1 MGLGPAFARAARLS
15 KKPLLIIVAI
25 ALLSLAAWAWTPDL
39 PQAQLDAKYLRESS
53 DRVALRALPGVH
65 LHLRDSGP
73 RTAPALLMI
82 HGFGASLHTWE
93 PWAEAL
99 SEHYRVIRIDLPGSG
114 LSPPDPSGVYTDARA
129 EQILLALLDQLQL
142 AQLTLIGHSIGGRI
156 AWRMAANHPER
167 ISRLVLIA
175 PDGFASPGFDY
186 GKAPE
191 VPASFKLM
199 TRVLPRPLLRMS
211 LLPAYA
217 DPEALSERLTDRYFE
232 LMRAPGVRDALL
244 ARMQQTVLTDPRPVL
259 RHINAS
265 TLLLWGEQD
274 AMIPPSNAADY
285 LAALPQAR
293 LVALPGIGHLPQEE
307 QPARGLAALQAFL
320 RDG

>member
-1 MGLGPAFARAARLS
+1 MKTQGLV
-15 KKPLLIIVAI
+15 LLAVI

-39 PQAQLDAKYLRESS
+39 PQAQLDAKYLHEAS
-53 DRVALRALPGVH
+53 DRVDLRSLPGVQ
-65 LHLRDSGP
+65 LHVRDSGP
-73 RTAPALLMI
+73 RTAPVLLLI

-93 PWAEAL
+93 PWAETL

-114 LSPPDPSGVYTDARA
+114 LSPPDPSGLYTDART
-129 EQILLALLDQLQL
+129 EQLVLALLDQLQV

-167 ISRLVLIA
+167 ITRLVLIA
-175 PDGFASPGFDY
+175 PDGFASPGFEY

-191 VPASFKLM
+191 VPASLKLM
-199 TRVLPRPLLRMS
+199 TQVLPRPMLRMS
-211 LLPAYA
+211 LAPAYA
-217 DPEALSERLTDRYFE
+217 DPEALSDRLTDRYYD
-232 LMRAPGVRDALL
+232 LMRAPGVRSALL
-244 ARMQQTVLTDPRPVL
+244 ARMEQTVLTDPRPAL
-259 RHINAS
+259 RRIDAP

-274 AMIPPSNAADY
+274 AMIPFSNSADY
-285 LAALPQAR
+285 LAALPHAK

-320 RDG
+320 RGG